1 MTGVQSVTKQSQPV
15 GPKMIRNGLEGFC
28 KWQKISSLQNSSSPC
43 SLPKTNSPT
52 YTPVRRQITPF
63 FVAEKP
69 ETIVRQQ
76 ITPFFVAEK
85 PETIVRRQITPFFVA
100 EKEKDRNLHGGNHL
114 QHPQEQAAE
123 PVHQGDQEGGAE
135 VQGVQGQHEHGR

>member
-1 MTGVQSVTKQSQPV
+1 
-15 GPKMIRNGLEGFC
+15 MIRNGLEGFC

-43 SLPKTNSPT
+43 SLPKTN
-52 YTPVRRQITPF
+52 TPF